1 MPKSYIIRAATG
13 KELERI
19 KEFQEG
25 CPDFGH
31 RNLLDGWTTDTLQ
44 ERSEVL
50 LDYIDEF
57 ADTGFYEAL
66 AYTKGWNDYT
76 DLSISSITRRAQP
89 LLEYVL
95 EDPAWLGTSETSDN
109 WGGVDSDKKFKF
121 TYIGLIRLLCSV
133 RGIQDGEKS
142 WSSWFTEYKPTDRG
156 FFGIN
161 GCDGDNKCHTV
172 PLEKRKFEQVE
183 KIACSTPKHITNV
196 MIIKIVP
203 RGEWTSSQWKG
214 THFKFE

>member
-109 WGGVDSDKKFKF
+109 WGGVDTDKKFKF
-121 TYIGLIRLLCSV
+121 KYVGLIRLLCSV

-172 PLEKRKFEQVE
+172 PLEKRKPGSKYLPPSNLSTEKASKLNRMMRQPEMSQRDQDFFE
-183 KIACSTPKHITNV
+183 C
-196 MIIKIVP
+196 
-203 RGEWTSSQWKG
+203 W
-214 THFKFE
+214 